1 MGYPT
6 YTAPPN
12 NYDGREK
19 DGIDEIERAAEQR
32 MQEAATMIVPLH
44 RPQYRFPSNSPMLK
58 MFRVYLEKQLNDTKL
73 GAVLTEVS
81 LPAAAEDEYGAGLR
95 VKTVLEA
102 AEIGETGLLARWNEK
117 ARPLDRDVRV
127 GDVIVSVLDGSA
139 VESLGPE
146 ASSRKLMDKL
156 KKSVKF
162 NSLIILDVLREAPPL
177 EVCDWPQTQQT
188 IIACL
193 ERMEKNFIERKDQ
206 AMTWFVGDVAPII
219 LSPSSHLWCPLCE
232 CKQQTLTAYLA
243 HFDSPEHLEKRR
255 VTSSKFDSRWAKLPI
270 GISKYYWFEYCY
282 GFTSIVDP
290 SEGDPYCEFCDYSPI
305 GS

>member
-1 MGYPT
+1 MPGSPEGGLSGSGGHYSENGGGSECDRQTSRPSSDCQSGSRSAHYEDFGYHPPSTSRYYYDEVSRHPPQVGQGYHYYDTPRGDSYDQGRQSQRRPMGYPT

-102 AEIGETGLLARWNEK
+102 AEIGETGLV
-117 ARPLDRDVRV
+117 RPL
-127 GDVIVSVLDGSA
+127 
-139 VESLGPE
+139 
-146 ASSRKLMDKL
+146 
-156 KKSVKF
+156 
-162 NSLIILDVLREAPPL
+162 
-177 EVCDWPQTQQT
+177 
-188 IIACL
+188 
-193 ERMEKNFIERKDQ
+193 
-206 AMTWFVGDVAPII
+206 
-219 LSPSSHLWCPLCE
+219 H
-232 CKQQTLTAYLA
+232 
-243 HFDSPEHLEKRR
+243 
-255 VTSSKFDSRWAKLPI
+255 
-270 GISKYYWFEYCY
+270 
-282 GFTSIVDP
+282 
-290 SEGDPYCEFCDYSPI
+290 
-305 GS
+305 